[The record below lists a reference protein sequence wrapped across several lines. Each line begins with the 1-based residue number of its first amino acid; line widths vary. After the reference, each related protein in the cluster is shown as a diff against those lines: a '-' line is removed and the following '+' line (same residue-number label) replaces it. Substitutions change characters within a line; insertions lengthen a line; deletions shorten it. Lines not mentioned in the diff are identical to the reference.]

1 MKLAPPANANYAAV
15 VVQISALNTLEG
27 CDNIVGAPL
36 LGFQAIVSKDTQVGD
51 IGVVFTAETQLSEE
65 FARVNNLHAH
75 THLNADPEADKG
87 YLGDNR
93 RVRAI
98 KLRGHRSDALF
109 LPLKALAYTGI
120 DINDLRV
127 GDTFDTLN
135 GHEICRKYER
145 PVKRSTQRTAQDR
158 ATKKFVRVDA
168 KFLPEHYDTTRYWGN
183 ERLIPANARVV
194 ITQKL
199 HGTSIRI
206 GNTIARRQPTWR
218 DKLAARLLRV
228 PVSQYDY
235 DTVYGS
241 RKVIKDPKVQQ
252 NHFYGTDVWTYYG
265 QRLDGLIPQGFVVY
279 GELIGWTPDGRPIQP
294 GYTYNV
300 PEGDAHLYVYRVAHV
315 NPQGVITDLAWGQVV
330 EWCAQLGLKTVPVL
344 TEMQHRAFDPVD
356 WLDRRYYDEGYGQ
369 AVPLSGSKKLVDEGV
384 CIRAVDT
391 LFPTVLKA
399 KSPIFLQHES
409 KLLDDEAAGPDLES
423 LGEAA

>member
-1 MKLAPPANANYAAV
+1 MKVNPPANPNYAAV
-15 VVQISALNTLEG
+15 VVSIPTITNLAG
-27 CDNIVGAPL
+27 CDNIVGAPI
-36 LGFQAIVSKDTQVGD
+36 LGYQAIVSNITQIGD

-75 THLNADPEADKG
+75 AHLNVDPDAKG

-109 LPLKALAYTGI
+109 LPLTALAHTGV
-120 DINDLRV
+120 DLTQLQP
-127 GDTFDTLN
+127 GDTFDELN
-135 GHEICRKYER
+135 GHPICAKYER
-145 PVKRSTQRTAQDR
+145 PVKSNARDPQAK
-158 ATKKFVRVDA
+158 ATKKFQRVDA
-168 KFLPEHYDTTRYWGN
+168 KYLPEHYDTSRYWGN
-183 ERLIPANARVV
+183 ENLILPDARVV
-194 ITQKL
+194 VTQKL

-206 GNTIARRQPTWR
+206 GNTIAKRRPRWLDR
-218 DKLAARLLRV
+218 FAARWLKV
-228 PVSQYDY
+228 PVAEYDY

-241 RKVIKDPKVQQ
+241 RKVIKDPKAEQ
-252 NHFYGTDVWTYYG
+252 NHFYGSDVWTFYG

-279 GELIGWTPDGRPIQP
+279 GELIGWTPDCRPIQP

-330 EWCAQLGLKTVPVL
+330 EWCAQFGLKTVPVL
-344 TEMQHRAFDPVD
+344 TEMQHSAFNPAD

-384 CIRAVDT
+384 CVRAVDS
-391 LFPTVLKA
+391 LFPTTLKA
-399 KSPIFLQHES
+399 KSPIFLQHET
-409 KLLDDEAAGPDLES
+409 KLLDDDAASPDLES
-423 LGEAA
+423 LGGAA